1 MRSSPIPDKIPAM
14 LLLALTQLK
23 LPPGLKFRTY
33 ESRHFLVHYHGG
45 TEEWVPKVVYIAES
59 LYTAYSRIFGWS
71 PGKVNI
77 VLVDAY
83 DFSNGFSTPFPE
95 NVVYLYLQPPVGE
108 PYFGSM
114 EGWIEELL
122 SHELVHTF
130 HMDKPHSLWGTLPLP
145 EFSRLLF
152 GRNPAMC
159 AFPNLLD
166 PGWQIEGIATYY
178 ESKGGFGRL
187 NNRYFTDQ
195 MLAYVKDGGRLTP
208 DLMSMYVG
216 TWPFGRWYLWGG
228 MYLNFLARERGERA
242 VVDRV
247 VNSSYFEDPITFC
260 SCGCIPGP
268 YLLRDIVDF
277 NRWRAEL
284 KSEALR
290 IKEPKY
296 RLLTEN
302 GSGKGTIS
310 LSPSGRYLAYTEN
323 GTHGYPSLKV
333 VDLRNGR
340 VVRSVRALTT
350 GSVSWMG
357 DSVVLFAQ
365 YRVVKNFY
373 VFSDLYALHVGTG
386 KVRRLTRGE
395 RAHSPVSTPYGIA
408 YVRREGPRQSI
419 VLLGGKVLLRGG
431 ESEGF
436 TDLRFHG
443 DTLYFTFYH
452 HGWTDVAYL
461 PWGEDSVRLLTQT
474 REPSL
479 LSYVGKE
486 GVLFTENYTPV
497 LFKDGE
503 FRRLVDNPLSL
514 LYPQPYGDSLIALAL
529 RGKGL
534 DVAVAPVRDE
544 AVSLPTDYRREA
556 KVPSVALSE
565 SRPYNPL
572 PHLLPKFWQPL
583 TFASV
588 YEEGDSSLITMLAG
602 FFTLGSD
609 VLYRHFYTLTYTGGV
624 QIISSDTSFHN
635 DFYLSYYYDGLF
647 PTLGLDLQVNT
658 VNDPRFRLKSYDI
671 TLKPKVMVPFNHV
684 DGSERIGLFLTGRW
698 FSDTSTFAVGVEG
711 SITRAYAYKPTAT
724 VVADG
729 FALRGFATYD
739 GKPGFGLSGVLAL
752 RKWLLLNVRFEGF
765 ALPYSYPVSLYD
777 YPALMALA
785 DTFARVSVS
794 VYPDIFSPNFPDL
807 YVSIVP
813 PSPWA
818 FFSHLALTR
827 AYPGLTLE
835 YLYYGGEMASPYEGE
850 VPHLIV
856 SGNFDLLLFSQISL
870 RLTVGYE
877 VFPQRGFR
885 ASLR

>member
-1 MRSSPIPDKIPAM
+1 M
-14 LLLALTQLK
+14 LLVILTQLK
-23 LPPGLKFRTY
+23 LPPGLEFRTY
-33 ESRHFLVHYHGG
+33 ETPHFLVHYHRG
-45 TEEWVPKVVYIAES
+45 TEGWVPRVVYIAES
-59 LYTAYSRIFGWS
+59 LHATYSHVFKWS
-71 PGKVNI
+71 PDKINI

-95 NVVYLYLQPPVGE
+95 NIVFLYLQPPVGE

-122 SHELVHTF
+122 SHELIHTF
-130 HMDKPHSLWGTLPLP
+130 HLDKPHPLWGILPLP
-145 EFSRLLF
+145 EFSRCLF
-152 GRNPAMC
+152 GRNPVMC

-228 MYLNFLARERGERA
+228 MYLNFLARERGEKE
-242 VVDRV
+242 VVNRV
-247 VNSSYFEDPITFC
+247 FNSSYFEDPITFC
-260 SCGCIPGP
+260 SYGCIPGP
-268 YLLRDIVDF
+268 YLLKEMGDF
-277 NRWRAEL
+277 SRWKMDLRL
-284 KSEALR
+284 KVLNLKR
-290 IKEPKY
+290 PKY
-296 RLLTEN
+296 RFLTES
-302 GSGKGTIS
+302 GSGKGTLS

-323 GTHGYPSLKV
+323 GTHEYPSLKV
-333 VDLRNGR
+333 MDLRSGE

-350 GSVSWMG
+350 GSISWMG

-395 RAHSPVSTPYGIA
+395 RAHSPVSTPYGVA
-408 YVRREGPRQSI
+408 YVRRKGPRQSI
-419 VLLGGKVLLRGG
+419 VLLGGEVLLRGKEG
-431 ESEGF
+431 EGF
-436 TDLRFHG
+436 TDLRFHR

-461 PWGEDSVRLLTQT
+461 PWGKDSVRLLTQT

-479 LSYVGKE
+479 LSYVGEE

-503 FRRLVDNPLSL
+503 FRRLLNNPLSL
-514 LYPQPYGDSLIALAL
+514 LYPQPHGDSLVVLAL

-544 AVSLPTDYRREA
+544 PISLPKDYRRET
-556 KVPSVALSE
+556 KVPSVSLSD
-565 SRPYNPL
+565 SRPYNPI

-583 TFASV
+583 TFAV
-588 YEEGDSSLITMLAG
+588 AYGEGDTSLITVLAG
-602 FFTLGSD
+602 LFTLGSD
-609 VLYRHFYTLTYTGGV
+609 VLYRHFYSLSYVGGV
-624 QIISSDTSFHN
+624 QIINSDTSLHN

-647 PTLGLDLQVNT
+647 PTLGLNLQVNT
-658 VNDPRFRLKSYDI
+658 TTDPRFRMESYGI
-671 TLKPKVMVPFNHV
+671 TLEPKVMVPFNHI
-684 DGSERIGLFLTGRW
+684 DGEERLGVFLFGRW
-698 FSDTSTFAVGVEG
+698 SSDTNTFAVGIEG

-729 FALRGFATYD
+729 FALRGYATYD
-739 GKPGFGLSGVLAL
+739 GRPGFGLSGILAL

-765 ALPYSYPVSLYD
+765 ALPYPYPVSLYN
-777 YPALMALA
+777 YPALMAVS

-794 VYPDIFSPNFPDL
+794 VYPDIFSPNFPDI

-818 FFSHLALTR
+818 FFSHMALTR
-827 AYPGLTLE
+827 VYPGLALE
-835 YLYYGGEMASPYEGE
+835 YLHYGGEMVSPYKEG
-850 VPHLIV
+850 VPHLIIN
-856 SGNFDLLLFSQISL
+856 GNFELLLASRVPL

-885 ASLR
+885 VSLR